1 MMKDIYLQTSSGDSL
16 LVEIGELNNF
26 VTFRVAGSEKR
37 IDIELDSV
45 VELAEYIFFL
55 ANDIEHKRGRW

>member
-1 MMKDIYLQTSSGDSL
+1 M
-16 LVEIGELNNF
+16 EIGELNNF